1 MDIRHDSDG
10 FLLGA
15 KIESLGGQLDDIHNE
30 LRAIK
35 GTLADSVRA
44 PTVDTPPSRDANS
57 NAPPTPS
64 PGRGSRSDTPPPTVV
79 PPPRG
84 DRAAPGPTPPASPPA
99 SPGGRDERGRF
110 RRTGAV
116 IQAVMAAAALVG
128 ILAVDPLE
136 FSEVL
141 ASGWSERF
149 VKLAREAE
157 MLIRQ

>member
-79 PPPRG
+79 PPSRSA
-84 DRAAPGPTPPASPPA
+84 RAHTARLSASLA
-99 SPGGRDERGRF
+99 WW
-110 RRTGAV
+110 TG
-116 IQAVMAAAALVG
+116 
-128 ILAVDPLE
+128 
-136 FSEVL
+136 
-141 ASGWSERF
+141 
-149 VKLAREAE
+149 
-157 MLIRQ
+157 